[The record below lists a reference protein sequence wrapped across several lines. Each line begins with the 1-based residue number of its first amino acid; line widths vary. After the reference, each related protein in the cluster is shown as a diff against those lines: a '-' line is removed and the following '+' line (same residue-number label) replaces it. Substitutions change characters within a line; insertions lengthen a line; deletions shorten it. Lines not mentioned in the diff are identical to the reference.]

1 MKWFFDIF
9 SSWYINNKEHISLD
23 YALFR
28 NQNVAQDGGF
38 LYANLFDASVDAFV
52 YAMERE
58 GFQGIKIVVSETGW
72 ATGGGEAASVANAM
86 AYTDNVVRRVANYV
100 GTPRQPNEEMEVYLF
115 DLFDENE
122 KNGEEFTSNIFIG
135 YSHNYM
141 VIYEFNY
148 LR

>member
-1 MKWFFDIF
+1 LKWFFNNPYI
-9 SSWYINNKEHISLD
+9 SYINNKEHISLD

-38 LYANLFDASVDAFV
+38 LYANLLDASVDAFA

-86 AYTDNVVRRVANYV
+86 AYNENVVRRVANYV

-122 KNGEEFTSNIFIG
+122 KNGEEFT
-135 YSHNYM
+135 
-141 VIYEFNY
+141 
-148 LR
+148 

>member
-1 MKWFFDIF
+1 MRWLFNNTYI
-9 SSWYINNKEHISLD
+9 SYINNKEHISLD

-38 LYANLFDASVDAFV
+38 LYANLLYASVDAFA

-86 AYTDNVVRRVANYV
+86 AYKRECGKDEWRIMSA
-100 GTPRQPNEEMEVYLF
+100 PRDSQMKKWKFTYLIS
-115 DLFDENE
+115 LMRMR
-122 KNGEEFTSNIFIG
+122 KMGRS
-135 YSHNYM
+135 
-141 VIYEFNY
+141 
-148 LR
+148 LL